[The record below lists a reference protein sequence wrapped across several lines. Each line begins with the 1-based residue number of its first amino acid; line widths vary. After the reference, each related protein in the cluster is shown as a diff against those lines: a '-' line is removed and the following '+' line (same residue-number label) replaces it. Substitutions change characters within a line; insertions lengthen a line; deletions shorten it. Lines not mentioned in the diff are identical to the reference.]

1 MNGSATGSS
10 DSQCPQSITF
20 GQFNL
25 LPAQRLLLKTG
36 KPIELGSRALDVL
49 IALVEHSGEVVSNR
63 DLIRMVWQDVI
74 VVESC
79 LRVHISAL
87 RKALSCAETD
97 VSYIANVPGR
107 GYSFVAS
114 VSRDS
119 DSDTAQVSPPTSI
132 SALPP
137 RSIRMIGRD
146 ETVPDISQLIM
157 HHRFVTICGP
167 GGMGKT
173 TVALAVTHH
182 LVAHFEGL
190 LLFLDVSSITDPAL
204 LPGILASALGI
215 RCHGM
220 DPLQALVAF
229 LREKRLLLVLDS
241 CDHVIVA
248 ATYLAEKL
256 FGETEQLHILVTSR
270 EPLRAE
276 GEHVHRLCSL
286 TYPPEMCGLTA
297 TGALKFSAVQLL
309 VERVHNNDNAFILS
323 DNDAP
328 MVAHICRKLDGMPLA
343 IELAA
348 GQVEAYGIQGI
359 AELLNSRVSVS
370 LFWDGRRTALP
381 RHQTLMAMYDWSCD
395 LLSETEA
402 IVLRRLSVLSGIFSL
417 EMVTAIVKAEIDE
430 SLVIDAIGRLVK
442 KSLILVERAGR
453 TMRYKL
459 PHTLRAFALEKL
471 RTHGEVD
478 LAIERH
484 AICLLSML
492 EQLNVPGETLPE
504 YERIQLYIEHLGN
517 ICSAL
522 EWAFSNHR
530 NLLLGIRLAAAAA
543 PLFLGLSMLD
553 ECRRWSERALTARV
567 EVANGAPPL
576 KVQHWPCSIP
586 SMMASGTSQTLP
598 VNPHKGIESV
608 ANINDILLRQ
618 LQHSVLPGSEGIRS
632 PNDIQWQKLNLSTR
646 MTEPKIIAM
655 MQRALEDSG
664 NPVGVPG
671 FSFRTCHA
679 NPDLKPSLVN
689 EDEFSFGDDYRIRAL
704 ASLARVLW
712 LRGYPDQAA
721 RIGRQALGDAYNL
734 RHPATICLSLIYVAT
749 VFLWMGDW
757 NNAAQTI
764 DKLISTAEENA
775 FEHDHAAGIGL
786 KGILLIGQ
794 NRVDAGIHL
803 LHECLNVPSIENH
816 QVLTTMYVRCLA
828 KGVAAKGRYDNAIEI
843 ASGALEMVENVGE
856 TLDTP
861 EILRVTADLYAYRP
875 SPDLALAEQ
884 YLNRSLAC
892 AERLSALAWEL
903 RTAISLTRLHLLQGR
918 DAEAGQRLQSVYS
931 RFSEGFDSADL
942 RAAKQLLNSLNQ
954 QSALKITPRGHLAT
968 GPDSVP

>member
-1 MNGSATGSS
+1 MNGSASDSS
-10 DSQCPQSITF
+10 DTQCPQSITF
-20 GQFNL
+20 GQFHL
-25 LPAQRLLLKTG
+25 LPAQRLLLKNG

-49 IALVEHSGEVVSNR
+49 IALLEHAGEVVSNR

-74 VVESC
+74 VDESC

-87 RKALSCAETD
+87 RKALACAETD

-114 VSRDS
+114 VTRDC
-119 DSDTAQVSPPTSI
+119 DSDTAQVSPTTSI
-132 SALPP
+132 GALPP
-137 RSIRMIGRD
+137 RLLRMVGRD
-146 ETVPDISQLIM
+146 ETVPAIAQLIKL
-157 HHRFVTICGP
+157 HRFVTICGH

-173 TVALAVTHH
+173 TLALAVTHH
-182 LVAHFEGL
+182 LATHFGSL
-190 LLFLDVSSITDPAL
+190 VLFQDMSSIADPAL

-215 RCHGM
+215 QYRGM
-220 DPLQALVAF
+220 DPLQELMAF
-229 LREKRLLLVLDS
+229 SQEQRLLLVLDS
-241 CDHVIVA
+241 CDHIIVA

-256 FGETEQLHILVTSR
+256 YGETEHVHILVTSR

-276 GEHVHRLCSL
+276 GEHVHRLCPL
-286 TYPPEMCGLTA
+286 TCPPEMCGLTA
-297 TGALKFSAVQLL
+297 TDALTFSAVRLL

-359 AELLNSRVSVS
+359 AELLNNRVS

-381 RHQTLMAMYDWSCD
+381 RHQSLMAMFDWSCD

-402 IVLRRLSVLSGIFSL
+402 MVLRRLSVLSGVFSL
-417 EMVTAIVKAEIDE
+417 EMVTAIVKSEVDE
-430 SLVIDAIGRLVK
+430 SLVIDAIGRLVT

-453 TMRYKL
+453 SMRYKL
-459 PHTLRAFALEKL
+459 PHTMRAYALEKL
-471 RTHGEVD
+471 RTSGEVD
-478 LAIERH
+478 LTIERH
-484 AICLLSML
+484 AIYLLSML
-492 EQLNVPGETLPE
+492 ERLNVPGETLPE

-530 NLLLGIRLAAAAA
+530 NLLLGIRLAAASA

-553 ECRRWSERALTARV
+553 ECRRWSERALAARA
-567 EVANGAPPL
+567 EVTNGAPPL
-576 KVQHWPCSIP
+576 VVQHWPRSIP
-586 SMMASGTSQTLP
+586 PMMTSGTQHTLP
-598 VNPHKGIESV
+598 INHHKGIESV
-608 ANINDILLRQ
+608 ANPDDNLLRQ
-618 LQHSVLPGSEGIRS
+618 SQNFDLPGSEGKRS
-632 PNDIQWQKLNLSTR
+632 PHDIQWQNLNLSTR
-646 MTEPKIIAM
+646 ITEPKIIAM
-655 MQRALEDSG
+655 MQWTLENSG
-664 NPVGVPG
+664 RPAGVPG
-671 FSFRTCHA
+671 FSFRICKA
-679 NPDLKPSLVN
+679 NSDLKPPLVN
-689 EDEFSFGDDYRIRAL
+689 EDEFSFGYDYRIRAL

-749 VFLWMGDW
+749 VFLWVGDW
-757 NNAAQTI
+757 NNAEQTI
-764 DKLISTAEENA
+764 DKLISTAEEHA
-775 FEHDHAAGIGL
+775 FGHDHAAGIGL

-794 NRVDAGIHL
+794 DRVDAGIHL
-803 LHECLNVPSIENH
+803 LHDCLNVLSIENH
-816 QVLTTMYVRCLA
+816 QVLTTMFVRCLA

-856 TLDTP
+856 TFDTP

-918 DAEAGQRLQSVYS
+918 DAEAGQRLQSVYN

-942 RAAKQLLNSLNQ
+942 RAAKQLLNSLNK
-954 QSALKITPRGHLAT
+954 QSALKLTPRGHPAT
-968 GPDSVP
+968 RPDSTP